1 MKIEFNPANVAN
13 LLKAIVN
20 RQCADGFLW
29 YPNVGEMPTLFD
41 INEAIRILESAEIK
55 TIEVMDK

>member
-20 RQCADGFLW
+20 QQFADGFLW

-55 TIEVMDK
+55 TIEVMNK

>member
-20 RQCADGFLW
+20 RQCADGFFMVSECRR
-29 YPNVGEMPTLFD
+29 NANIV
-41 INEAIRILESAEIK
+41 
-55 TIEVMDK
+55 